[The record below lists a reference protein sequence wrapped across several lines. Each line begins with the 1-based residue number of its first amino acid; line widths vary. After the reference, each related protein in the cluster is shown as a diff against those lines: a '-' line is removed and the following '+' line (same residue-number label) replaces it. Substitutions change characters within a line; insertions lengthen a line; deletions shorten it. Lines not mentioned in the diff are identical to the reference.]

1 MTKVSE
7 IMTGRPA
14 LVGRDAPVADVAK
27 TMEADDLGAVIV
39 CDENGHPC
47 GVVTDRDLAVEVIGA
62 GRDPSRTTAG
72 DLLLGTKVSTVDQA
86 DSIEE
91 AVKVMK
97 ERAVRRL
104 PVMAGDQV
112 VGVVSQADI
121 ARVDQRLAGELLEVI
136 SFARDNTARG

>member
-1 MTKVSE
+1 MTTVNE

-14 LVGRDAPVADVAK
+14 LVGGDAPVADVAK

-39 CDENGHPC
+39 CGEDGRPR

-62 GRDPSRTTAG
+62 GRDVSKTTAG
-72 DLLLGTKVSTVDQA
+72 DLLLGTKVATVDQDA
-86 DSIEE
+86 PIEE

-104 PVMAGDQV
+104 PVMSGDQV

-121 ARVDQRLAGELLEVI
+121 ARADQRLAGELVEVL